1 MTSKISIPDFPSR
14 RDLHSSKSPSSASE
28 TSDGSTLGTNGEP
41 SRTLIPQL
49 PEKPEPLVDD
59 SLSSLLYSDDFP
71 DPSEVPSDAT
81 VGEVSSMEHDPTEST
96 QSVEDPKTSKEETN
110 SSSILSVGFWT
121 TPRIISVSALALVL
135 LIEGIATYLGLI
147 GWPAWA
153 LEIQSYSG
161 YTILAPLCLS
171 LFATSATVEGTDIKL
186 WSYSPTDL
194 VATSG
199 EKFPVTSYPLDIP
212 LYDLAWCAVFI
223 NSIVAVFILLLA
235 ALPVLH
241 FFTENTHTVGDA
253 LGFLPSEDDDDTAVT
268 EGTQVVGD
276 TQPSGVLKD

>member
-14 RDLHSSKSPSSASE
+14 RDLHSSSVSPSTQGTTDE
-28 TSDGSTLGTNGEP
+28 TNRS
-41 SRTLIPQL
+41 LIPHL

-59 SLSSLLYSDDFP
+59 SLSSLLHSEDFP

-81 VGEVSSMEHDPTEST
+81 VGEVSSMEHDPTEGT
-96 QSVEDPKTSKEETN
+96 QSGDYPETSKEETN
-110 SSSILSVGFWT
+110 SSSILSVSFWT
-121 TPRIISVSALALVL
+121 TPRIISVSVLALVL
-135 LIEGIATYLGLI
+135 LIEGIVAYLGLI
-147 GWPAWA
+147 GWPSWA

-241 FFTENTHTVGDA
+241 FFTESTSTVGDA
-253 LGFLPSEDDDDTAVT
+253 LGFLPSEDEDDLSDT

>member
-14 RDLHSSKSPSSASE
+14 RDPHSSSVSPS
-28 TSDGSTLGTNGEP
+28 TQGTTGGAN
-41 SRTLIPQL
+41 RTLIPHL

-59 SLSSLLYSDDFP
+59 SMSSLLYSDDFP
-71 DPSEVPSDAT
+71 DPSEVPSDAI
-81 VGEVSSMEHDPTEST
+81 VGEVSSMEHDSTEVT
-96 QSVEDPKTSKEETN
+96 QFGDNPKTTKEEIN

-121 TPRIISVSALALVL
+121 TPRIISTSVLALVL
-135 LIEGIATYLGLI
+135 LIEGIAVYLGLV

-171 LFATSATVEGTDIKL
+171 LFATSTTVEGTDIKL

-194 VATSG
+194 VSTSG
-199 EKFPVTSYPLDIP
+199 EKFPVTSYPLDTP

-223 NSIVAVFILLLA
+223 NSIVAIFILLLTT
-235 ALPVLH
+235 LPVLH

-253 LGFLPSEDDDDTAVT
+253 LGFLPSEGEDDLVNT

>member
-14 RDLHSSKSPSSASE
+14 RDLHSSSVSPSTRESSDSAQ
-28 TSDGSTLGTNGEP
+28 GTTGEP
-41 SRTLIPQL
+41 SRTLILRL
-49 PEKPEPLVDD
+49 PEKLDPLVDD
-59 SLSSLLYSDDFP
+59 SMSSILYPEYFP
-71 DPSEVPSDAT
+71 DPSEAPSDAT
-81 VGEVSSMEHDPTEST
+81 VGEVSSMEHDPTEGT
-96 QSVEDPKTSKEETN
+96 QSGENPKTAKEEIN

-121 TPRIISVSALALVL
+121 TPRILSVSALALVL
-135 LIEGIATYLGLI
+135 LIEGIAVYLGLV
-147 GWPAWA
+147 GWPSWA

-199 EKFPVTSYPLDIP
+199 EKFPVTSYPLDTP

-241 FFTENTHTVGDA
+241 FFTENTSTVGDA
-253 LGFLPSEDDDDTAVT
+253 LGFLPSEDEDDLSDT
-268 EGTQVVGD
+268 EGTQVVED
-276 TQPSGVLKD
+276 IQQRAMLKD